1 MIMKREGFVMMIIVL
16 MMTTFEVIAC
26 SHCEK
31 VESQSQKQVRVNPV
45 KEGPQ
50 DPVIRGYAHNLPLI
64 IDPDKEDEYLA
75 ERKDTINVYDV
86 VEQMPRFPGGFQ
98 KMNEF
103 IEENMQYP
111 KKCAEKGIYG
121 RVIVAFVVE
130 RSGQLSNIRVVKSVH
145 RALDKEALRI
155 VKLMPRWIPGE
166 QNGVTVRVNFIIPI
180 KFSSVMMQSKRSS
193 VAK

>member
-50 DPVIRGYAHNLPLI
+50 DPVIRGYIHNLPLV

-86 VEQMPRFPGGFQ
+86 VEQMPQFPGGFQ

-111 KKCAEKGIYG
+111 KKCAEKGVYG
-121 RVIVAFVVE
+121 RVVITFVVE
-130 RSGQLSNIRVVKSVH
+130 RSGKLSNIRVVKSVH

-155 VKLMPRWIPGE
+155 VKLMPRWIPGR
-166 QNGVTVRVNFIIPI
+166 QNGVTVRVKYIIPI
-180 KFSSVMMQSKRSS
+180 RFSVKKMEE
-193 VAK
+193 VLTV

>member
-64 IDPDKEDEYLA
+64 IDPDKEAEYLA
-75 ERKDTINVYDV
+75 ERKDTINAYDV
-86 VEQMPRFPGGFQ
+86 VEQMPCFPGGQ
-98 KMNEF
+98 GKLVEF

-111 KKCAEKGIYG
+111 KECAEKGIYG

-130 RSGQLSNIRVVKSVH
+130 RDGQLSNIRVVKSVH
-145 RALDKEALRI
+145 PALDKEALRI
-155 VKLMPRWIPGE
+155 VNLMPRWIPGK
-166 QNGVTVRVNFIIPI
+166 QNGVTVRVKYIIPI
-180 KFSSVMMQSKRSS
+180 RFSVKKMEE
-193 VAK
+193 VLTV

>member
-86 VEQMPRFPGGFQ
+86 VEQMPQFPGGFQ

-111 KKCAEKGIYG
+111 KKCAEKGVYG

-145 RALDKEALRI
+145 PALDKEALRI

-166 QNGVTVRVNFIIPI
+166 QNGVTVRVKYIIPI
-180 KFSSVMMQSKRSS
+180 RFSVKKMEE
-193 VAK
+193 VLTV

>member
-50 DPVIRGYAHNLPLI
+50 DPVIRGYIHNLPLV
-64 IDPDKEDEYLA
+64 IDPDKEAEYLA
-75 ERKDTINVYDV
+75 ERKDTINAYDV
-86 VEQMPRFPGGFQ
+86 VEQMPCFPGGQ
-98 KMNEF
+98 GKLVEF

-111 KKCAEKGIYG
+111 KECAEKGIYG

-130 RSGQLSNIRVVKSVH
+130 RDGQLSNIRVVKSVH

-166 QNGVTVRVNFIIPI
+166 QNGVTVRVKYIIPI
-180 KFSSVMMQSKRSS
+180 RFSVKKMEE
-193 VAK
+193 VLTV

>member
-1 MIMKREGFVMMIIVL
+1 MKAVVL
-16 MMTTFEVIAC
+16 MMMTTFSVIAC

-64 IDPDKEDEYLA
+64 IDPDKEAEYLA
-75 ERKDTINVYDV
+75 ERKDTINAYDV
-86 VEQMPRFPGGFQ
+86 VEQMPCFPGGQ
-98 KMNEF
+98 GKLVEF

-111 KKCAEKGIYG
+111 KECAEKGIYG

-155 VKLMPRWIPGE
+155 VNLMPRWIPGE
-166 QNGVTVRVNFIIPI
+166 QNGVTVRVKYIIPI
-180 KFSSVMMQSKRSS
+180 RFSVKKMEE
-193 VAK
+193 VLTV

>member
-1 MIMKREGFVMMIIVL
+1 MKREVFVTIMIALLV
-16 MMTTFEVIAC
+16 MTVGNIAC
-26 SHCEK
+26 AQN
-31 VESQSQKQVRVNPV
+31 V
-45 KEGPQ
+45 
-50 DPVIRGYAHNLPLI
+50 PLI
-64 IDPDKEDEYLA
+64 IDPDKVDEYLA

-86 VEQMPRFPGGFQ
+86 VEQMPRFPGGER
-98 KMNEF
+98 KLAEF
-103 IEENMQYP
+103 IEEKMQYP

-166 QNGVTVRVNFIIPI
+166 QNGVTVRVKYIIPI
-180 KFSSVMMQSKRSS
+180 RFSVKKMEE
-193 VAK
+193 VLTV